1 MIGTVLQVCPLR
13 TILLSLDGR
22 KGGQASSEDLVPL
35 GYGERE
41 KDRVRVMLV
50 IGLTGNFGT
59 GKTTVSQILVEL
71 GAIIIDADKL
81 GHDLLQP
88 DTETYGEILAA
99 FGKSILKPN
108 REIDRN
114 KLGKLVFADATAL
127 TRLNQIMHPRMY
139 ELAKQRT
146 EQCRNQGAKVVVLEA
161 ALLIEAGWKP
171 LLDQLWVTTAPE
183 TTIARRLK
191 KSRGLSEEQVMS
203 RLQAQMPQKEKMKQA
218 DVVINTDCSLE
229 ELKSRVT
236 ELWHKLPA
244 GKGH

>member
-1 MIGTVLQVCPLR
+1 MVGTVLQVCPLR

-41 KDRVRVMLV
+41 RDRVRVMLV
-50 IGLTGNFGT
+50 IGLTDNFGT
-59 GKTTVSQILVEL
+59 GKTTVSQILAEL
-71 GAIIIDADKL
+71 GPVIIDADKL

-139 ELAKQRT
+139 EIAKRKIEEYLKT
-146 EQCRNQGAKVVVLEA
+146 DTKIVVLEA
-161 ALLIEAGWKP
+161 ALLIEAGWTP
-171 LLDQLWVTTAPE
+171 LVDRAWVTVAPE
-183 TTIARRLK
+183 ATIVRRLK
-191 KSRGLSEEQVMS
+191 SERGLKEEQVLA
-203 RLQAQMPQKEKMKQA
+203 RLRTQMPSEKKAKQA
-218 DVVINTDCSLE
+218 DVVIDTDCPLD
-229 ELKSRVT
+229 ELRTKVT
-236 ELWHKLPA
+236 ELWHNLL
-244 GKGH
+244 